1 MAMNVR
7 RPGFQL
13 LSLLPK
19 QYWIDDTT
27 THADQICLMPD
38 QLSIY
43 LSTYTPLLL
52 VSLLIV
58 FLLNIA
64 GAQDH
69 PKLNGSGAAG
79 TSYQQRTPMLAVRST
94 SSRKDDNDSHYAHQ
108 NLSVFL
114 PPPVSTPKY
123 GFFSQRSR
131 SFFLLG
137 RRRRLSISA
146 PLGSV
151 VKVMKT
157 LLFGS
162 SGTRSIRRRG
172 IVQGFVHDV
181 WSIAALPL
189 STFVFISLWTMYF

>member
-19 QYWIDDTT
+19 EYWTDDTT

-38 QLSIY
+38 PLSIY
-43 LSTYTPLLL
+43 LSTYIPLLL

-58 FLLNIA
+58 FLLNMA

-69 PKLNGSGAAG
+69 PKLNGSGGAT
-79 TSYQQRTPMLAVRST
+79 TSYQQRSAMLVLRST
-94 SSRKDDNDSHYAHQ
+94 SGREDENDRRYTHS
-108 NLSVFL
+108 SFL

-123 GFFSQRSR
+123 GYLSQRSR

-137 RRRRLSISA
+137 RRRRLSIPA
-146 PLGSV
+146 PLDAL
-151 VKVMKT
+151 VKAMKSF
-157 LLFGS
+157 LFGS
-162 SGTRSIRRRG
+162 SGTRSIRHRG
-172 IVQGFVHDV
+172 TVQGFVHDV

-189 STFVFISLWTMYF
+189 STFVFVSLWAMYF

>member
-19 QYWIDDTT
+19 QYWMDDTTT

-43 LSTYTPLLL
+43 LSTYIPLLL

-64 GAQDH
+64 GAQDQS
-69 PKLNGSGAAG
+69 KLNGSGAVT
-79 TSYQQRTPMLAVRST
+79 TSYRQRTAMLVLRSA
-94 SSRKDDNDSHYAHQ
+94 SGREDDNDRHYAHQ
-108 NLSVFL
+108 KPSFLL

-123 GFFSQRSR
+123 GFLSQRSR
-131 SFFLLG
+131 SFFFLG
-137 RRRRLSISA
+137 RRRRLSIPA
-146 PLGSV
+146 PLGSL

-157 LLFGS
+157 LLFDFGARS
-162 SGTRSIRRRG
+162 TRHRG

-189 STFVFISLWTMYF
+189 STFVFISLWAMYF